1 MAITKQDSYSVNVLN
16 LVVNPF
22 AFVLKQFNVS
32 HIKAKLFCLDFL
44 ASSFVFF
51 LLSFHASSCSYCF
64 SL

>member
-32 HIKAKLFCLDFL
+32 HIKAK
-44 ASSFVFF
+44 
-51 LLSFHASSCSYCF
+51 
-64 SL
+64 